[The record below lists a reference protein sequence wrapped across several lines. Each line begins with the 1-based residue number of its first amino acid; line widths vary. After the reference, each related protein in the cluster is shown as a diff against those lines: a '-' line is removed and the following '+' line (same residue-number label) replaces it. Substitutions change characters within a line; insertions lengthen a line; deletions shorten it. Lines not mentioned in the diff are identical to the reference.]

1 MSRLEIEILSFVLDG
16 SDLVGVEV
24 SIVLGVG
31 YDGIVAP
38 WAFPES
44 VIVSWT

>member
-1 MSRLEIEILSFVLDG
+1 MSRLEIGILSFVLDG

-38 WAFPES
+38 
-44 VIVSWT
+44 